1 VSFRFLHAADTHID
15 SPMRGLGKYDD
26 APEAVLRDA
35 QRRAFENLV
44 ALAIR
49 ENVAFVLLA
58 GDIYDGDWPDFST
71 GNFFARQMARLGEAG
86 IPVYLISGNHDAASK
101 ITRALTLPSNVKV
114 FAADRPESVEVEG
127 LPVTIHG
134 QSFATSTVTENL
146 AAGYPGPAAGRFN
159 IGLLHTALE
168 GQSGPHARY
177 APSTVGELRDKGYDY
192 WALGHV
198 HKPAVLEREP
208 WVVYP
213 GNIQGRDAGEL
224 GPRGCMLVEV
234 DDQNRATAE
243 FHALDVAR
251 WEHLEVDLAGCEDL
265 TACVGAVADALRAAL
280 DDAEGRLLSVR
291 VTAIG
296 ATPVHGQL
304 LRETE
309 RWRAEVIAQ
318 AQMLDAERIWIEKTR
333 IRTTPVYDLAELAAR
348 DDLLRIVIESID
360 EADLEAL
367 ANAPEIDAMLR
378 RLPEPEVGPEVRGDL
393 EGDARAVLLADVRA
407 ILLEALSTGGEAPA

>member
-1 VSFRFLHAADTHID
+1 
-15 SPMRGLGKYDD
+15 
-26 APEAVLRDA
+26 
-35 QRRAFENLV
+35 
-44 ALAIR
+44 
-49 ENVAFVLLA
+49 
-58 GDIYDGDWPDFST
+58 
-71 GNFFARQMARLGEAG
+71 
-86 IPVYLISGNHDAASK
+86 
-101 ITRALTLPSNVKV
+101 
-114 FAADRPESVEVEG
+114 
-127 LPVTIHG
+127 
-134 QSFATSTVTENL
+134 
-146 AAGYPGPAAGRFN
+146 
-159 IGLLHTALE
+159 
-168 GQSGPHARY
+168 
-177 APSTVGELRDKGYDY
+177 
-192 WALGHV
+192 
-198 HKPAVLEREP
+198 
-208 WVVYP
+208 
-213 GNIQGRDAGEL
+213 
-224 GPRGCMLVEV
+224 
-234 DDQNRATAE
+234 
-243 FHALDVAR
+243 
-251 WEHLEVDLAGCEDL
+251 
-265 TACVGAVADALRAAL
+265 
-280 DDAEGRLLSVR
+280 VR